1 MQRVHAKRSVQKKK
15 NRNYNQKHDKEKKTK
30 TICTM
35 RMANRSR
42 LRNMSSMNKKKRFQR
57 KVAQQPCLID
67 SGKTNQERPGSTYKQ
82 RMKEE

>member
-1 MQRVHAKRSVQKKK
+1 MLKEVYKKK
-15 NRNYNQKHDKEKKTK
+15 KIETTIRSMIKKK
-30 TICTM
+30 KKKKKIFTM